1 MFHTHVQTLLS
12 LIRRAKLRRKERTTE
27 RRLLLETGKR
37 ATIMLSYDSQLLLPS
52 GDSCPVFKD
61 TRTVN

>member
-1 MFHTHVQTLLS
+1 MFHTCANSPLLNRES
-12 LIRRAKLRRKERTTE
+12 KNKEERKGLLT

-37 ATIMLSYDSQLLLPS
+37 AMIMFSYDSQILLPS
-52 GDSCPVFKD
+52 GGSCPVFKD

>member
-1 MFHTHVQTLLS
+1 MGG
-12 LIRRAKLRRKERTTE
+12 RKRLET

-37 ATIMLSYDSQLLLPS
+37 VMIMFSYHFQLLPA

>member
-1 MFHTHVQTLLS
+1 MSPCLNKSKNAVE
-12 LIRRAKLRRKERTTE
+12 RKRLET

-37 ATIMLSYDSQLLLPS
+37 VMIMFSYDFQLLLPS

-61 TRTVN
+61 TRRVN